1 MRIAVIGTGNIG
13 GALGTKWRAAGYDV
27 TFGGRNATADGPGG
41 APVVTVADALA
52 GADVVVLAI
61 PGRAAAELV
70 ATNAAALAGKTVIDA
85 TNNIGAPE
93 VNCRATVAAS
103 APGAL
108 YARAFNTLGYENFV
122 APPEG
127 AALFFA
133 ADPGA
138 RATTEELIR
147 AIGLEPAFVGD
158 GSAVGI
164 VDGVLPLW
172 FALVQHSG
180 GNRKLAFRVVR

>member
-13 GALGTKWRAAGYDV
+13 GALGTKWRAGGYDV
-27 TFGGRNATADGPGG
+27 TFGGRDASADGPGG
-41 APVVTVADALA
+41 APVLTIADALPD
-52 GADVVVLAI
+52 ADVVVLAI
-61 PGRAAAELV
+61 PGRAAADLV
-70 ATNAAALAGKTVIDA
+70 ATHSAALAGKTVIDA
-85 TNNIGAPE
+85 TNNVGAPE
-93 VNCRATVAAS
+93 VNCRAAVAAA
-103 APGAL
+103 APNSP

-133 ADPGA
+133 ADPDA
-138 RATTEELIR
+138 RAITEELIS
-147 AIGLEPAFVGD
+147 ATGLEPAFVGD

-172 FALVQHSG
+172 FALVQQSG